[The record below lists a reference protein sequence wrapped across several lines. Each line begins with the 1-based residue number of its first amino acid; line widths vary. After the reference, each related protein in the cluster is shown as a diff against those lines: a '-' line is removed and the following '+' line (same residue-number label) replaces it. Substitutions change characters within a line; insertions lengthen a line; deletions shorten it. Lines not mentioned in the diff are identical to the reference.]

1 MRTMAN
7 ERFKVTKALHFC
19 YGHRLMNYDGKCRH
33 LHGHNGRIEIELSA
47 DNLDSLGMV
56 RDFTEIKDAVASW
69 VDRELDHK
77 MLLRRDDPVLPT
89 LQEMKE
95 PVFLFD
101 ENPTA
106 EAIAKLVFDF
116 TRSKGFPVT
125 EVRLW
130 ESDSSF
136 ASYGQNNPES

>member
-1 MRTMAN
+1 
-7 ERFKVTKALHFC
+7 
-19 YGHRLMNYDGKCRH
+19 MNYDGKCRN
-33 LHGHNGRIEIELSA
+33 LHGHNGRVEIELSA
-47 DNLDSLGMV
+47 EKLDSLGMV
-56 RDFTEIKDAVASW
+56 RDFTEIKNTVATW
-69 VDRELDHK
+69 VDQELDHK
-77 MLLRRDDPVLPT
+77 MLLRKDDPVLPT
-89 LQEMKE
+89 LQEMNE

-106 EAIAKLVFDF
+106 EAIAKLIFDF

-136 ASYGQNNPES
+136 ASYGDKKSAS